1 MTSDESDHKSYSL
14 AMLEEC
20 VEDALNSEAT
30 PKEIYDTIVNTIQRS
45 ANYHRACLNH
55 SAKLLSL
62 LEDNVVVNDTAD
74 NVVQFNS
81 TSYKVK
87 DAKSQKEWNDFFK
100 PSMDEFSSAEEGEE
114 WVKKNGG
121 YEYTPD
127 TSSTP
132 PSMGMVPPYPQAP
145 FIPKPIKPDPDGV
158 A

>member
-14 AMLEEC
+14 AMLEEW

-74 NVVQFNS
+74 NVVNFNS

-121 YEYTPD
+121 YEYTPE
-127 TSSTP
+127 
-132 PSMGMVPPYPQAP
+132 
-145 FIPKPIKPDPDGV
+145 PIKPDPDGV

>member
-14 AMLEEC
+14 TMLEEW

-30 PKEIYDTIVNTIQRS
+30 PREIYDTIVNTIERT

-62 LEDNVVVNDTAD
+62 LEDNVEVKDTAD
-74 NVVQFNS
+74 NVISFHSDRFNS
-81 TSYKVK
+81 TGYKVK

-121 YEYTPD
+121 YEYTPE
-127 TSSTP
+127 
-132 PSMGMVPPYPQAP
+132 
-145 FIPKPIKPDPDGV
+145 PIKPDPDGV

>member
-14 AMLEEC
+14 GMLEEWI
-20 VEDALNSEAT
+20 EDALNSAAT
-30 PKEIYDTIVNTIQRS
+30 PQEIYDTIVHTIQRS
-45 ANYHRACLNH
+45 ANYHRSCLNH

-62 LEDNVVVNDTAD
+62 LEDNVVVNDNANAD
-74 NVVQFNS
+74 NVVAFNS
-81 TSYKVK
+81 DYKVTDVK
-87 DAKSQKEWNDFFK
+87 NETEWKDFFK
-100 PSMDEFSSAEEGEE
+100 PSMDEFSTAEEGAE

-132 PSMGMVPPYPQAP
+132 PSMGMVSPLPKAP
-145 FIPKPIKPDPDGV
+145 FIPKPDPDGV